1 MKKIRALRMGEDT
14 IVANNDIARDALA
27 ELEESGDAVRV
38 ILHLSE
44 ELREAQEAETEA
56 MEVLKKA
63 NEKLKK
69 ITDMLQ

>member
-44 ELREAQEAETEA
+44 ELREAQEAENEA